1 MIFWII
7 IGLICLFFTKRL
19 ASKLEYRTW
28 EGHYK
33 WKEVKFPL
41 WAWALAAV
49 FLILPIFGI
58 LIYWVIWIVVV
69 VSIKIDEDDL
79 RFKEGKTS
87 LVMKIADLLCKEY

>member
-19 ASKLEYRTW
+19 TSKLEYRTW

-33 WKEVKFPL
+33 WKEAKLPL
-41 WAWALAAV
+41 WAWLLVAAL
-49 FLILPIFGI
+49 LIIPIIGI
-58 LIYWVIWIVVV
+58 LVYWGMWLGVIVC
-69 VSIKIDEDDL
+69 IKTEDDM

-87 LVMKIADLLCKEY
+87 LAMKIVDSLCKEY

>member
-41 WAWALAAV
+41 WAWAFAAV
-49 FLILPIFGI
+49 FLLLPLFGV
-58 LIYWVIWIVVV
+58 LIYWVMWIGVIVCL
-69 VSIKIDEDDL
+69 KTEDDL
-79 RFKEGKTS
+79 RLKEGKTS
-87 LVMKIADLLCKEY
+87 LAMKITDLLCKEY